1 MVPPRRRISGAY
13 QNDIRSR
20 LKRYLCIIVTVSFCA
35 YLIAT
40 PGSNKHKNDQSGVR
54 NAETA
59 SESTG
64 EKNQLRVEKS
74 EREWEDGSGEYAGE
88 GSPDDDKTGFEQ
100 EGEDNNT
107 DDEGSIADDDD
118 DGENPVKAGAVG
130 DSVDDL
136 ASKSDAN
143 DESIGSITL
152 GGGEKKNSDD
162 GEIEV
167 EEVKDAVEEADGEI
181 EDAEE
186 GVLVNELEK
195 LYDAEDDVEST
206 MEQVVEE
213 VLVNRSMPVAEIA
226 SVEMEVA
233 ERLEDEIEDNLK
245 TAAKK
250 ILKEQ
255 EAKMKKMAIGDTKDS
270 MANVDIKKDVKFM
283 EENLIE
289 DLEDGIKEVATDL
302 IEKMDRTVEKIA
314 KEVIEE
320 HGFSVTYEELK
331 EAKEH
336 VKEIKVTNTDV
347 NNDEENFDDFDEE
360 DDEEN
365 YDDEEDDEENYDD
378 EDDDSEYMEELANG
392 VERIDEEMDDEP
404 DE

>member
-162 GEIEV
+162 EEIEV

-233 ERLEDEIEDNLK
+233 KRLEDEIEDNMK
-245 TAAKK
+245 NAAKE

-255 EAKMKKMAIGDTKDS
+255 EAKLKKMAIDDTKDS
-270 MANVDIKKDVKFM
+270 MESGNIKQDVKVM
-283 EENLIE
+283 EKQVIEDIQDELDDVATNLI
-289 DLEDGIKEVATDL
+289 D
-302 IEKMDRTVEKIA
+302 KMERTVEKIE
-314 KEVIEE
+314 KEVIKE
-320 HGFSVTYEELK
+320 HGVSVSYEELK

-336 VKEIKVTNTDV
+336 AKKNKAKDS
-347 NNDEENFDDFDEE
+347 N
-360 DDEEN
+360 
-365 YDDEEDDEENYDD
+365 DDEEDDDD
-378 EDDDSEYMEELANG
+378 ENHRDEVTTTGGRLDKE
-392 VERIDEEMDDEP
+392 VDEESDE
-404 DE
+404 

>member
-233 ERLEDEIEDNLK
+233 ERLEDEIEDNMK
-245 TAAKK
+245 NAAKE

-255 EAKMKKMAIGDTKDS
+255 EAKLKKMAIDDTKDS
-270 MANVDIKKDVKFM
+270 MESGNIKQDVKVM
-283 EENLIE
+283 EKQVIEDIQDELDDVATNLI
-289 DLEDGIKEVATDL
+289 D
-302 IEKMDRTVEKIA
+302 KMERTVEKIE
-314 KEVIEE
+314 KEVIKE
-320 HGFSVTYEELK
+320 HGVSVSYEELK

-336 VKEIKVTNTDV
+336 AKKNKAKDS
-347 NNDEENFDDFDEE
+347 N
-360 DDEEN
+360 
-365 YDDEEDDEENYDD
+365 DDEEDDDD
-378 EDDDSEYMEELANG
+378 ENHRDEVTTTGGRLDKE
-392 VERIDEEMDDEP
+392 VDEESDE
-404 DE
+404 